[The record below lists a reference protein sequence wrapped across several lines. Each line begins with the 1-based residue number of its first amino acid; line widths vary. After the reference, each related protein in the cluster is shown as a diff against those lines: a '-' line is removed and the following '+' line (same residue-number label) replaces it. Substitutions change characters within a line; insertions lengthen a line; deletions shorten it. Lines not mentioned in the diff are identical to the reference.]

1 MKRNLMLILSIVCFT
16 AVFIGTAIADGEK
29 ADSTTKVKHEYVGEK
44 KCKIC
49 HKKDGIHPS
58 WLETEHAKAW
68 DALKPEDQKNK
79 ECVGCHSTG
88 TTAKGEL
95 LTGVQCEACHGPGN
109 DYKKKKI
116 MEDQKAS
123 IANGLLIPDEATCKI
138 CHNENVP
145 KEFRAKEKFDFVK
158 MKAKGVHAMKVEE
171 PKEEKKEN

>member
-1 MKRNLMLILSIVCFT
+1 MKRNLMLILSIVCFIS
-16 AVFIGTAIADGEK
+16 VFIGTGIAGEET
-29 ADSTTKVKHEYVGEK
+29 ADSTKKVTHEYVGDK

-58 WLETEHAKAW
+58 WLETKHAKAW

-79 ECVGCHSTG
+79 ECVACHSTG

-95 LTGVQCEACHGPGN
+95 LTGVQCEVCHGPGS

-123 IANGLLIPDEATCKI
+123 VANGLLLPDENTCKS

-145 KEFRAKEKFDFVK
+145 EEFRAKEKF
-158 MKAKGVHAMKVEE
+158 
-171 PKEEKKEN
+171 

>member
-1 MKRNLMLILSIVCFT
+1 MKRNLMLILSIVCFIS
-16 AVFIGTAIADGEK
+16 VFIGTGIAGEET
-29 ADSTTKVKHEYVGEK
+29 ADSTKKVTHEYVGDK

-58 WLETEHAKAW
+58 WLETKHAKAW

-79 ECVGCHSTG
+79 ECVACHSTG

-95 LTGVQCEACHGPGN
+95 LTGVQCEVCHGPGS

-123 IANGLLIPDEATCKI
+123 VANGLLIPDENTCKS

-145 KEFRAKEKFDFVK
+145 EEFRAKEKFDFEK
-158 MKAKGVHAMKVEE
+158 MMATGIHAMKLAE
-171 PKEEKKEN
+171 PKEEKKED